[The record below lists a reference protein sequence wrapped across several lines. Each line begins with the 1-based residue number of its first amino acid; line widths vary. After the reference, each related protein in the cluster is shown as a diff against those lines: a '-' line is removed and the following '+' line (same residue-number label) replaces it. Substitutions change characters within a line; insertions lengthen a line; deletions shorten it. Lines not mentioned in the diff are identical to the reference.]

1 MITQFGQRWLET
13 AAGDARLD
21 GGGMTASRYLGES
34 AGVGGNRPGD
44 ELVRGEGPD
53 HGGNRNPPP
62 GLFPFS
68 GVRYASWC
76 VHTGGDGCC
85 WCLACRSDQ
94 NLDRGLLQDGVTG
107 GGCCCWGDG
116 GGVAGGGDRLGDHT
130 GQDGDLITSHNV
142 LSFTHFRGRAD
153 FFFNRDAR
161 DLRDTL
167 SRENSPRNWT
177 RRVRVVP

>member
-1 MITQFGQRWLET
+1 M

-21 GGGMTASRYLGES
+21 GGGGVTAAAVKASRYLGES

-44 ELVRGEGPD
+44 ELVRGDGPD

-62 GLFPFS
+62 SLFPFS

-76 VHTGGDGCC
+76 VHTCGDGCC
-85 WCLACRSDQ
+85 WFLACRSDQ
-94 NLDRGLLQDGVTG
+94 NLDLGLLQDGVTG
-107 GGCCCWGDG
+107 GGCCCCCWSGDGDG

-142 LSFTHFRGRAD
+142 LSFAHFRGRAD
-153 FFFNRDAR
+153 FFKRDKR
-161 DLRDTL
+161 NLRDRL
-167 SRENSPRNWT
+167 SRENSPGN
-177 RRVRVVP
+177 